1 MSGRRAFTDDEV
13 RRMRRAVPAGRFAAR
28 NLAAFELM
36 IHTGGRASE
45 VCKLQ
50 LRDVSRR
57 GQMLDSVTFER
68 RNTKGQRRGRNLPMH
83 PNLRRALEAWQR
95 ELFSLGYFEPEAYLL
110 QSQKGIHSNTH
121 ITPQHLWYIVET
133 AAKRAGVLGA
143 IGTHSCRKYFAQHL
157 YNTYKQLRAQGRPME
172 DPLRA
177 SQLALGHS
185 RMDSTLHY
193 MEDVI
198 ARAEVYDVL
207 LKMGFAA

>member
-1 MSGRRAFTDDEV
+1 
-13 RRMRRAVPAGRFAAR
+13 MRRAVCAGRFAKR

-50 LRDVSRR
+50 LRHVSRR
-57 GQMLDSVTFER
+57 GHMLDTVEFER
-68 RNTKGQRRGRNLPMH
+68 RNTKGQRRGRSLPMH
-83 PNLRRALEAWQR
+83 PNLRRAVEAWLR
-95 ELFSLGYFEPEAYLL
+95 ELFSLGYFEPDAYLL
-110 QSQKGIHSNTH
+110 QSQKGDENTH
-121 ITPQHLWYIVET
+121 ITSQHLWHIVEM
-133 AAKRAGVLGA
+133 AAQRAGVVGR
-143 IGTHSCRKYFAQHL
+143 IGTHSCRKYFAQSI
-157 YNTYKQLRAQGRPME
+157 YNTYKQLRAEGRIME

-198 ARAEVYDVL
+198 ARAEVHGVIL
-207 LKMGFAA
+207 RMGFAA